1 MTAQPE
7 QIKQAIDT
15 AAGDEALDQIA
26 KLIWCGLSEN
36 ALDEADAAHL
46 SDLIATRRRAE
57 TTGSIKPIKAFETGA
72 KTVGNVL
79 ANLNIAQAEK
89 AFDDHGLSG
98 YSKAASADRPSY
110 VVSVNDQ
117 KEGRAGGLSSSPER
131 CGAKPSTAPPAPRKL
146 SDHADRD
153 RRRCR
158 KKKPGKRG
166 PKPSKPF
173 AWSEVK
179 RIDSE
184 AHDLRRAGF
193 PLNAMATTKPDPDG
207 PPAET
212 KKAIRGLV
220 AHIGES
226 LGRIGAGPHIGLT
239 VYETEGGLHAHHLF
253 HAPRGA
259 FAEISRRHHRDD
271 GSVHV
276 GPAKPIGYV
285 TKERQHLPPDFEA
298 AIREQGFRYRRGGEV
313 PGKRHSWTGPAQAIL
328 AAAGRNAEPV
338 KEMVR
343 APDPIEQKIAAAA
356 APPPIIEMVAKPVQ
370 LRLFDQ
376 LPEVR
381 DPEPAAI
388 ARAMRTDAGLS
399 QQEFYSLPS
408 IRLKQPGA
416 SNFERGH
423 DPIAKPK
430 ARALKYIHMMGVA
443 A

>member
-1 MTAQPE
+1 MKPQPDFQPIE
-7 QIKQAIDT
+7 KH
-15 AAGDEALDQIA
+15 
-26 KLIWCGLSEN
+26 EN
-36 ALDEADAAHL
+36 ADFHA
-46 SDLIATRRRAE
+46 R
-57 TTGSIKPIKAFETGA
+57 
-72 KTVGNVL
+72 NVL
-79 ANLNIAQAEK
+79 ANLNITQAEK

-98 YSKAASADRPSY
+98 YSKGASADLPSY

-117 KEGRAGGLSSSPER
+117 NEGRAGGLSSSPER
-131 CGAKPSTAPPAPRKL
+131 CGAKPITAPPAPQKL
-146 SDHADRD
+146 SDHADRG

-179 RIDSE
+179 QIDSE

-212 KKAIRGLV
+212 KNSIRGLV

-298 AIREQGFRYRRGGEV
+298 EIRKRGFRYRRGGEV
-313 PGKRHSWTGPAQAIL
+313 PGKRHSWTGPAKAIL
-328 AAAGRNAEPV
+328 AAAGRTAEPV

-343 APDPIEQKIAAAA
+343 ASDPIDRRLAAAA
-356 APPPIIEMVAKPVQ
+356 APPPEIEMVATPAQ
-370 LRLFDQ
+370 LRLFGDDD

-381 DPEPAAI
+381 ADADLPDAI
-388 ARAMRTDAGLS
+388 RAVRIDAGITQTALA
-399 QQEFYSLPS
+399 ERIG
-408 IRLKQPGA
+408 IRQPHLA
-416 SNFERGH
+416 NVERHH
-423 DPIAKPK
+423 DHLGRATRRAARYIIERIA
-430 ARALKYIHMMGVA
+430 A
-443 A
+443 